1 MSCYCCFFDPQRDYK
16 EKKLSDI
23 CPICGRRY
31 DYVLKNAPQKII
43 DKNNNR
49 TYEVLKSISRGFYGV
64 TYLCEIKK
72 RFRIEKVLLKVI
84 PKRVYDFF
92 GKDFEQECRKHDE
105 VARETEHLV
114 KINDAFLS
122 NICYGKENLECHVA
136 ELEYVDGSL
145 LEDFINDDNNCQPKI
160 FAQIVIDLLK
170 MRNEFELK
178 GEYHNDLHA
187 KNIMVEWLGD
197 NIQRV
202 DAVFDKIRLVAID
215 MNSVADESLSN
226 SNGERIGDRTYIA
239 RHIRVLGE
247 KLREHYKSVD
257 RMSDM
262 EFRLTEEFFHL
273 SQFFSV
279 PAYSVNA
286 PEINEMIKGVC
297 DVFKNNMSFSPWKQK
312 LSLSRISDGINAQT
326 ISTSHIPQLLVDPDN
341 KWIEKVSGQS
351 PLLITGMRGC
361 GKTMLLGALD
371 IHARLGNVE
380 EDKKRN
386 SFDEHVLSQDSYISV
401 YASCRELI
409 DLTNVE
415 KFALPKL
422 IILYAVQIIRA
433 GRHLWDMSSSLVN
446 KNYHRGISD
455 CVEKIFGIKIEEEYL
470 YSSISL
476 EKYLCD
482 ISNHIIEFG
491 DVHQLKIP
499 IIAVFETLSDVY
511 LNISPVLSDK
521 KVFFL
526 LDDASTRY
534 LPVETI
540 SALLSQ
546 ILFMSSKCAFKITT
560 EMQTLYGVKSPGK
573 IEKAQDSRDY
583 DIFDLG
589 ADVFNS
595 TRESEKGKIFI
606 ENILIKRLEVYGLMR
621 NVPRKLNEV
630 LGDCT
635 LKSIANFVVNHTK
648 SGDRKKVYHGATALA
663 ALCVGDIGDI
673 ILLYDSIIDQNRN
686 NKFPVDIEIQ
696 HKCFQQLCSRRIYNL
711 ERRNGTLREYAKAF
725 AEASYRSLMDSG
737 KCNNEGRIH
746 IRQYN
751 SLYIRIS
758 KGDLEAQKKKI
769 RELVDAGIFVYS
781 DGNGW
786 PRAKSTDYDPSL
798 QVKLAFRKIF
808 GLSNFIG
815 LSNAD
820 RYELSAEAAEEWL
833 RNPTKEGLLK
843 KTVTSEESEILK
855 DDYEEKDIIDLSELD
870 NADKAEELLDNML
883 DENKQYS
890 LFDMELFGNTGD
902 AQTGM
907 YITTQKRTE
916 EYINRI
922 NLVKKRKIFTNKSY
936 DLGIFGLGFEE
947 RTLES
952 IKRIITNNVF
962 KELILIRYQEKG
974 FSDEIEKNIPQR
986 VKYKIFD
993 MNQFKEINDEI
1004 SKAESVLVDITG
1016 LYKPIIYYVVRN
1028 VIKGRSKI
1036 DVVYT
1041 AAKEYYPLNS
1051 DIEKEYPIE
1060 DWDEATKFT
1069 KLMQRLTI
1077 GENGDYYNKGLMDE
1091 YDYDPTRP
1099 VALIGFVSPKN
1110 QRLFS
1115 ILDRM
1120 EYNYI
1125 SLLLPNGNTGRDKL
1139 SRLAGSIAY
1148 ANYPMVDRVEFDINR
1163 PREVLLKIAEN
1174 YCKNYFEREAN
1185 VEIAL
1190 TSSKIQAVLVA
1201 TFSSIVK
1208 FSQCWYVQPKE
1219 FDVEHFT
1226 RGVGDTTC
1234 YEIQIKN

>member
-1 MSCYCCFFDPQRDYK
+1 MGRYCCFFDPQGDYK
-16 EKKLSDI
+16 EKKLSDR

-31 DYVLKNAPQKII
+31 DYVLKKAPQEII
-43 DKNNNR
+43 DKISNR
-49 TYEVLKSISRGFYGV
+49 TYEVIRPISRGFYGA
-64 TYLCEIKK
+64 TYLCKIKK
-72 RFRIEKVLLKVI
+72 RFRVENVLLKVI

-92 GKDFEQECRKHDE
+92 GKDFEEECRKHDE

-114 KINDAFLS
+114 KINDAFLA
-122 NICYGKENLECHVA
+122 NICYEKENLECHVA

-170 MRNEFELK
+170 MRHEFELK

-187 KNIMVEWLGD
+187 RNIMVEWLGD
-197 NIQRV
+197 NVQRV

-226 SNGERIGDRTYIA
+226 SNGKRIGDRTYIA
-239 RHIRVLGE
+239 QHIRALGE
-247 KLREHYKSVD
+247 KLRTHYESVD

-279 PAYSVNA
+279 PSASVRA
-286 PEINEMIKGVC
+286 PETNEMINMVI
-297 DVFKNNMSFSPWKQK
+297 DVFKSNISFSPWKQK
-312 LSLSRISDGINAQT
+312 LFLSRISDGINAQT

-341 KWIEKVSGQS
+341 KWIEKVSGQG

-371 IHARLGNVE
+371 IHARLGNVG
-380 EDKKRN
+380 EDREKN
-386 SFDEHVLSQDSYISV
+386 SFDEHILSKDSYISV

-409 DLTNVE
+409 DLTDVE
-415 KFALPKL
+415 AYALPKL

-433 GRHLWDMSSSLVN
+433 GRHLQDISSILVN
-446 KNYHRGISD
+446 KNYHRGISE
-455 CVEKIFGIKIEEEYL
+455 CIEKIFAIKIEEDYL

-482 ISNHIIEFG
+482 KANHIIEFG
-491 DVHQLKIP
+491 DIHQLTVSV
-499 IIAVFETLSDVY
+499 IAAFETLSDVY
-511 LNISPVLSDK
+511 LNISPALCDK

-534 LPVETI
+534 LSVDTI

-546 ILFMSSKCAFKITT
+546 ILFMSTKCAFKITT
-560 EMQTLYGVKSPGK
+560 EMQTLYEVKSPGK
-573 IEKAQDSRDY
+573 IEKALDSRDY
-583 DIFDLG
+583 AMFDLG

-595 TRESEKGKIFI
+595 TRESTKGKEFI
-606 ENILIKRLEVYGLMR
+606 ESILIKRLDVYGGMC
-621 NVPRKLNEV
+621 NVPRELDKV

-635 LKSIANFVVNHTK
+635 LGSIAEFVLNHTK
-648 SGDRKKVYHGATALA
+648 SDDRKKVYHGATALA

-686 NKFPVDIEIQ
+686 NDFPVNIKIQ
-696 HKCFQQLCSRRIYNL
+696 HKCFQQLCSRRIYDL

-725 AEASYRSLMDSG
+725 AEAAYRSLMDSG
-737 KCNNEGRIH
+737 KCNNDGSTR

-758 KGDLEAQKKKI
+758 KGDLEAQKKRI

-786 PRAKSTDYDPSL
+786 PRAKSTDNDPTL

-815 LSNAD
+815 LSNSD

-843 KTVTSEESEILK
+843 KAAVSEESEILNDGDEK
-855 DDYEEKDIIDLSELD
+855 KDIIDLSESD
-870 NADKAEELLDNML
+870 NGDKVEELFDNML

-890 LFDMELFGNTGD
+890 LFDMEMFENKDD
-902 AQTGM
+902 AQAGM

-922 NLVKKRKIFTNKSY
+922 KLVKKRKIFTNKSY

-952 IKRIITNNVF
+952 IKRIIANNIF

-974 FSDEIEKNIPQR
+974 FTDEIEKTISER

-993 MNQFKEINDEI
+993 MNQIKEINDEI

-1028 VIKGRSKI
+1028 VIKRNGKI

-1051 DIEKEYPIE
+1051 DIENEYPIE
-1060 DWDEATKFT
+1060 DLDEATKFT

-1077 GENGDYYNKGLMDE
+1077 GENGDYQNNGLMNE

-1120 EYNYI
+1120 EYDYI

-1148 ANYPMVDRVEFDINR
+1148 ANYPMVDREEFDINQ
-1163 PREVLLKIAEN
+1163 PNEVLLKIVEN

-1190 TSSKIQAVLVA
+1190 TGSKIQAVLVA
-1201 TFSSIVK
+1201 TISSIVK

-1219 FDVEHFT
+1219 FDVKHFT
-1226 RGVGDTTC
+1226 RGVDITKC
-1234 YEIQIKN
+1234 FEIKIKS

>member
-1 MSCYCCFFDPQRDYK
+1 M
-16 EKKLSDI
+16 
-23 CPICGRRY
+23 
-31 DYVLKNAPQKII
+31 
-43 DKNNNR
+43 
-49 TYEVLKSISRGFYGV
+49 
-64 TYLCEIKK
+64 
-72 RFRIEKVLLKVI
+72 LKVI
-84 PKRVYDFF
+84 PKRVYDIFD
-92 GKDFEQECRKHDE
+92 KDFEEECRKHDE
-105 VARETEHLV
+105 VASETEHLV
-114 KINDAFLS
+114 KINDAFLA
-122 NICYGKENLECHVA
+122 NICFGKEELECHVA
-136 ELEYVDGSL
+136 ELEYVDGDL
-145 LEDFINDDNNCQPKI
+145 LEDFINNDNNCQPKI

-187 KNIMVEWLGD
+187 KNIMVEWLSD
-197 NIQRV
+197 TVQRV

-226 SNGERIGDRTYIA
+226 SNGKRIGDRTYIA
-239 RHIRVLGE
+239 QHIRALGE
-247 KLREHYKSVD
+247 KLRNHYGSVD
-257 RMSDM
+257 RMNDV

-279 PAYSVNA
+279 PSSSVRT
-286 PEINEMIKGVC
+286 PETNEMINLVS
-297 DVFKNNMSFSPWKQK
+297 DVFKNNISFSPWKQK
-312 LSLSRISDGINAQT
+312 LFLSRISDGINAQT
-326 ISTSHIPQLLVDPDN
+326 ISTSHIPQLLVDPNN
-341 KWIEKVSGQS
+341 KWIEKVSGQG

-371 IHARLGNVE
+371 IHARLGSVGDKEKNVC
-380 EDKKRN
+380 
-386 SFDEHVLSQDSYISV
+386 DERILSQDSYVSV

-409 DLTNVE
+409 DLTDVE
-415 KFALPKL
+415 AYALPKL

-433 GRHLWDMSSSLVN
+433 GRHLQDISSTLVN
-446 KNYHRGISD
+446 KNYHKEISE
-455 CVEKIFGIKIEEEYL
+455 CIEKIFAIKIEEDYL
-470 YSSISL
+470 YSSVSL
-476 EKYLCD
+476 EKCLCD
-482 ISNHIIEFG
+482 KANHIIEFG
-491 DVHQLKIP
+491 DTHQLTVSV
-499 IIAVFETLSDVY
+499 IAAFETLSDAY
-511 LNISPVLSDK
+511 LNISPALCDK

-534 LPVETI
+534 LSVDTI

-546 ILFMSSKCAFKITT
+546 ILFMSTKCAFKITT

-573 IEKAQDSRDY
+573 IEKALDSRDY
-583 DIFDLG
+583 NIFDLG

-595 TRESEKGKIFI
+595 TREPKKGKKFI
-606 ENILIKRLEVYGLMR
+606 ESILIKRLDVYGGMC
-621 NVPRKLNEV
+621 NVPRKLDKV

-635 LKSIANFVVNHTK
+635 LGSIAEFVLNHTK
-648 SGDRKKVYHGATALA
+648 SDDRKKVYHGATALA

-686 NKFPVDIEIQ
+686 NDFPVNIKIQ

-725 AEASYRSLMDSG
+725 AEAAYRSLMDSG
-737 KCNNEGRIH
+737 KCNNGSVR

-758 KGDLEAQKKKI
+758 KGDLEAQKKRI

-786 PRAKSTDYDPSL
+786 PRATSTDYDPTL

-815 LSNAD
+815 LSNSD

-833 RNPTKEGLLK
+833 SNPTKEGLLK
-843 KTVTSEESEILK
+843 KALVSDESEILK
-855 DDYEEKDIIDLSELD
+855 DDNGEKDIIDLSELD
-870 NADKAEELLDNML
+870 NGSKVEELFDNML

-890 LFDMELFGNTGD
+890 LFDMEMLGNKND
-902 AQTGM
+902 AQADI

-922 NLVKKRKIFTNKSY
+922 NLVKKRKIFTNNSY

-952 IKRIITNNVF
+952 IKRIIANNAF

-974 FSDEIEKNIPQR
+974 FTDEIEKIIPER
-986 VKYKIFD
+986 VKYKKFD
-993 MNQFKEINDEI
+993 MNQIKEINDEI

-1016 LYKPIIYYVVRN
+1016 LYKPIIYHAVRN
-1028 VIKGRSKI
+1028 VIKRKGKI

-1051 DIEKEYPIE
+1051 DIEKEYPVE
-1060 DWDEATKFT
+1060 DLDEATKFT

-1077 GENGDYYNKGLMDE
+1077 GEKGDYKNIGLMDE
-1091 YDYDPTRP
+1091 CDYDPTRP
-1099 VALIGFVSPKN
+1099 IALIGFVSPKN

-1120 EYNYI
+1120 EYNYV

-1148 ANYPMVDRVEFDINR
+1148 ANYPMVDREELDIKQ
-1163 PREVLLKIAEN
+1163 PREVLLKIIEN
-1174 YCKNYFEREAN
+1174 YCKNYFGREAN

-1190 TSSKIQAVLVA
+1190 TGSKIQAVLAA
-1201 TFSSIVK
+1201 TFSLIVK
-1208 FSQCWYVQPKE
+1208 FSQCWYVQPAE
-1219 FDVEHFT
+1219 FDVKHFT
-1226 RGVGDTTC
+1226 KGVAATTC
-1234 YEIQIKN
+1234 YEILVKY